1 MSSDRPNKQSPS
13 KGGASAADMAARPFQ
28 CEWPEGCSKSFNR
41 KSDLQRHYRIHTN
54 ERPYACDYKPC
65 TKTFIQRSALTVH
78 RRTHTGDKP
87 HKCPFLGCGKCF
99 SDSSSLARHR
109 RIHTNDKPYIC
120 RNQRCKKAFCRKTT
134 MTKHIRKEH
143 PAEPIQEDQ
152 DAEYSD
158 VEPSD
163 DEVLEDDIEE
173 VKEEAGSPYQEDPK
187 DLRLT
192 RPLSNY
198 HANLWPLP
206 AQTAQRPTLHRSE
219 SSSHDIKLERT
230 SSGTPQRSLT
240 DPYPENSMHS
250 AGLDGVSMHTVM
262 PHGLNTGNMPQQ
274 FQYRNHDNNVGLW
287 SPGHDSPI
295 SITNSS
301 PSSVSTQTHPIYTS
315 QPYQLQPTSV
325 PTHAQ
330 LQYSPDGIVTNI
342 QQPMNDLAVHD
353 IHLDQPQQHQY
364 HDMASTPIHQQQ
376 QYEGVSQQVSPQ
388 DHYIEMS
395 RDPSQHPAYT
405 EGPPQAAVHHFQ
417 GEVPDTPTNREISR
431 YATSIPQEQT
441 YQQPQ
446 LVPIEETFS
455 INHQYSLPD
464 TAYQFSQP
472 YWSAEWKEVKP
483 ADTIWPLP
491 ADRLKQEWGS

>member
-1 MSSDRPNKQSPS
+1 
-13 KGGASAADMAARPFQ
+13 
-28 CEWPEGCSKSFNR
+28 
-41 KSDLQRHYRIHTN
+41 
-54 ERPYACDYKPC
+54 
-65 TKTFIQRSALTVH
+65 
-78 RRTHTGDKP
+78 
-87 HKCPFLGCGKCF
+87 
-99 SDSSSLARHR
+99 
-109 RIHTNDKPYIC
+109 
-120 RNQRCKKAFCRKTT
+120 

-158 VEPSD
+158 VDPSD

-173 VKEEAGSPYQEDPK
+173 IKEEAGSPYQEDPK
-187 DLRLT
+187 DSRLT

-206 AQTAQRPTLHRSE
+206 AQAAQRPTLHRSE

-240 DPYPENSMHS
+240 DPYPDSSIHT
-250 AGLDGVSMHTVM
+250 AGLDGVTLHSVM

-274 FQYRNHDNNVGLW
+274 FQYRSHDNNVGLW
-287 SPGHDSPI
+287 SPGHDSPT

-301 PSSVSTQTHPIYTS
+301 PSSVSAQTHPVYTS
-315 QPYQLQPTSV
+315 QPYQLQPNSL

-330 LQYSPDGIVTNI
+330 IQYSHDGMVSNI

-364 HDMASTPIHQQQ
+364 HDMASTPVQQQQ
-376 QYEGVSQQVSPQ
+376 QYEGVPQQVSPQ

-417 GEVPDTPTNREISR
+417 SEVPPAPATNRDLSR

-446 LVPIEETFS
+446 LLPIEETFS
-455 INHQYSLPD
+455 INHQYFLPD
-464 TAYQFSQP
+464 NGSYQINQQS
-472 YWSAEWKEVKP
+472 YWQLGDYDKKP
-483 ADTIWPLP
+483 DTLWAGPLP
-491 ADRLKQEWGS
+491 DDRLKGEWP

>member
-1 MSSDRPNKQSPS
+1 
-13 KGGASAADMAARPFQ
+13 
-28 CEWPEGCSKSFNR
+28 
-41 KSDLQRHYRIHTN
+41 
-54 ERPYACDYKPC
+54 
-65 TKTFIQRSALTVH
+65 
-78 RRTHTGDKP
+78 
-87 HKCPFLGCGKCF
+87 
-99 SDSSSLARHR
+99 
-109 RIHTNDKPYIC
+109 
-120 RNQRCKKAFCRKTT
+120 

-158 VEPSD
+158 VDPSD

-173 VKEEAGSPYQEDPK
+173 IKEEAGSPYQADPK
-187 DLRLT
+187 DSRLT
-192 RPLSNY
+192 RPLSKY

-206 AQTAQRPTLHRSE
+206 GQTAQRPTLHRSE

-240 DPYPENSMHS
+240 DPYPDNSMH
-250 AGLDGVSMHTVM
+250 ATGLDGVTMHSVM

-274 FQYRNHDNNVGLW
+274 FQYRGHDNNVGLW
-287 SPGHDSPI
+287 SPGHDSPT

-301 PSSVSTQTHPIYTS
+301 PCSVTAHPIYTS
-315 QPYQLQPTSV
+315 QPYQLQPTSL
-325 PTHAQ
+325 PTHAHIH
-330 LQYSPDGIVTNI
+330 YSHDGMVTNI

-364 HDMASTPIHQQQ
+364 HDMASTPVQQQQ
-376 QYEGVSQQVSPQ
+376 QYEGVPQQAPPQ

-395 RDPSQHPAYT
+395 RDTSQHPLYT

-417 GEVPDTPTNREISR
+417 SEVPLSPATNQDISR

-446 LVPIEETFS
+446 LLPMDETYT
-455 INHQYSLPD
+455 IGHPYSLFENGV
-464 TAYQFSQP
+464 YQPNLQS
-472 YWSAEWKEVKP
+472 YLSSLKEKP
-483 ADTIWPLP
+483 RSTWLGLLP
-491 ADRLKQEWGS
+491 EDRLKEDWGN

>member
-1 MSSDRPNKQSPS
+1 
-13 KGGASAADMAARPFQ
+13 
-28 CEWPEGCSKSFNR
+28 
-41 KSDLQRHYRIHTN
+41 
-54 ERPYACDYKPC
+54 
-65 TKTFIQRSALTVH
+65 
-78 RRTHTGDKP
+78 
-87 HKCPFLGCGKCF
+87 
-99 SDSSSLARHR
+99 
-109 RIHTNDKPYIC
+109 
-120 RNQRCKKAFCRKTT
+120 

-163 DEVLEDDIEE
+163 DEILEDDIEE
-173 VKEEAGSPYQEDPK
+173 IKEEAGSPYQEDPK

-230 SSGTPQRSLT
+230 PSGTPQRSLT

-250 AGLDGVSMHTVM
+250 AGLEGITMHSVM

-274 FQYRNHDNNVGLW
+274 FQYRNHDNSVGLW
-287 SPGHDSPI
+287 SPGHDSPT
-295 SITNSS
+295 SIPNSS
-301 PSSVSTQTHPIYTS
+301 PSSASTQAHPMYTS
-315 QPYQLQPTSV
+315 QSYQLQPTSV
-325 PTHAQ
+325 PTHTQ
-330 LQYSPDGIVTNI
+330 MQYSHDGIVTNI

-364 HDMASTPIHQQQ
+364 HDMASTPVQQQQ
-376 QYEGVSQQVSPQ
+376 QYEGVPQQMSPQ
-388 DHYIEMS
+388 DPYIEMS

-417 GEVPDTPTNREISR
+417 NELPPTPATNPDHSR

-441 YQQPQ
+441 YRQPQ
-446 LVPIEETFS
+446 LLPIEETFS
-455 INHQYSLPD
+455 IPNHYFLPD
-464 TAYQFSQP
+464 NGPYQIAPQSYWLDDLKDKQP
-472 YWSAEWKEVKP
+472 
-483 ADTIWPLP
+483 DTIWAGPLP
-491 ADRLKQEWGS
+491 HQRINEMN